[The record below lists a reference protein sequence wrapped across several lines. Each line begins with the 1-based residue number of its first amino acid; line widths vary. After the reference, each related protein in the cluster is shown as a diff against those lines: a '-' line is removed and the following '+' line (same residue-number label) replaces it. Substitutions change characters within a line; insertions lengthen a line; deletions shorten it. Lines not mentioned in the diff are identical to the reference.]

1 MKFLMSILLLL
12 LLATLQHK
20 LWFGK
25 GSFEE
30 MKQLNQLIE
39 AQKQEN
45 MELRERNDDLAVEVL
60 DLKQGTSAIEERARK
75 ELGMIKHGEI
85 FIQVIEE

>member
-1 MKFLMSILLLL
+1 MKILVSILLLL
-12 LLATLQHK
+12 FASLQYK
-20 LWFGK
+20 LWFGR

-30 MKQLNQLIE
+30 SQHLNQLIE
-39 AQKQEN
+39 SQRAEN
-45 MELRERNDDLAVEVL
+45 QALQERNHHLALEVL
-60 DLKQGTSAIEERARK
+60 DLKQGNEAIEERARK